1 MMHTALPCQ
10 LALQEDEQYQE
21 GKLRFTGG
29 RGEQATYGPGDDD
42 DAEIQARQCTA
53 FSSKPAEGVPAFVP
67 PFCSAPPCSPA
78 CVLRPCLVACPP
90 SACAPWAL
98 PCPIPHLMCRLP
110 WEERHLPPA
119 ASAAD
124 RTRCINLYRICR
136 LPLTARRGG
145 GMLRARMRRVSGAPA
160 ACGACLAR
168 LASAAQAGPPVPAG
182 PAAVGPTN
190 LVALCQRGLRRPR
203 AAAAQT
209 LPRSADE
216 AVDDDEERE
225 PSPAGGAGRGG
236 RGGPAAGLESA
247 AGALGQQ
254 ASVAWLKG
262 VAVVGRSRIYS
273 ILCSTGR

>member
-1 MMHTALPCQ
+1 MTMPRSRCDNALRLVLNQ
-10 LALQEDEQYQE
+10 LKGCRL
-21 GKLRFTGG
+21 LCR
-29 RGEQATYGPGDDD
+29 
-42 DAEIQARQCTA
+42 
-53 FSSKPAEGVPAFVP
+53 
-67 PFCSAPPCSPA
+67 
-78 CVLRPCLVACPP
+78 P
-90 SACAPWAL
+90 SAQRLCAVQPVYCAHAWLHARPL
-98 PCPIPHLMCRLP
+98 PAHPGPCPAPRLNSYMQAAMG
-110 WEERHLPPA
+110 WGERHLRPA
-119 ASAAD
+119 ASAAE
-124 RTRCINLYRICR
+124 RMCCINLYRICR
-136 LPLTARRGG
+136 LPLTVRRGG

-190 LVALCQRGLRRPR
+190 LVALCQRGCPPTCCCCAN
-203 AAAAQT
+203 AA
-209 LPRSADE
+209 RSADE
-216 AVDDDEERE
+216 AVGDDEERE